1 MESPSPKLIECDK
14 EEEEEEEKRQLLLG
28 EDI

>member
-14 EEEEEEEKRQLLLG
+14 EEEEEKKRQLLLG